1 MRTLIIIIILY
12 AIPPD
17 LYLSYVEFKCSSHE
31 SIAGITHFHKTVQPD
46 HNDSQGTLSPDGKSM
61 VFVSDRDG
69 NDDLF
74 LINLDGSGL
83 QQLTSHED
91 KDFLPHWSPDGKQIV
106 FTSGRDGN
114 LEIYK
119 INIDGSGLQR
129 LTDNPQIDEAPKWSP
144 DATKIAFF
152 SLREDGNPDLY
163 IMYADGSGLERI
175 TDDEG
180 VETFPNWSPYGKDLS
195 FTKIQ
200 LPERNPAMFM
210 VHLDSK
216 KWTEIYD
223 SPGKD
228 FGTSWVSSDR
238 LAFYS
243 DRTGNFEIYLVN
255 KDGSELVQLTDNPA
269 TDTFPAYGPDDYS
282 IIFTSDRSG
291 SERIYRMNVENKSIE
306 IIPTAE

>member
-1 MRTLIIIIILY
+1 MRTLIILIILY
-12 AIPPD
+12 ALPPD
-17 LYLSYVEFKCSSHE
+17 LYLSYAELQCTFRQ
-31 SIAGITHFHKTVQPD
+31 SIASRSIASEPAQSSY
-46 HNDSQGTLSPDGKSM
+46 NDSQATLSPDGKSM
-61 VFVSDRDG
+61 IFVSDRAG

-74 LINLDGSGL
+74 KINLDGSGL
-83 QQLTSHED
+83 QQLTSHKG
-91 KDFLPHWSPDGKQIV
+91 KDFLPHWSPDGQEIV
-106 FTSGRDGN
+106 FTSDRDGN
-114 LEIYK
+114 FEIYK
-119 INIDGSGLQR
+119 ISVDGTKLQR
-129 LTDNPQIDEAPKWSP
+129 LTYDPQIDEAPKWSP
-144 DATKIAFF
+144 NGNKIAFF
-152 SLREDGNPDLY
+152 SLREDGNPDIY
-163 IMYADGSGLERI
+163 IMDADGSGLERI

-180 VETFPNWSPYGKDLS
+180 VETFPNWSPYNKELS
-195 FTKIQ
+195 FTKVQ

-269 TDTFPAYGPDDYS
+269 TDTFPAYGPDEDS